1 MPRNDQVTRQWH
13 LLRTLEA
20 SREGVTLQGL
30 ADGLPRDFSRHPR
43 TIRRDLEALEAAGF
57 PLLTQKVDGRGVV
70 WKLMEGFRRVPT
82 LAFSPTELMALTYSR
97 GLLRPLEGTHLQ
109 TALDS
114 ALAKAAAALP
124 APAHGYLQQF
134 EGILAIGVGPHVS
147 YRTHRQTIDTLTE
160 AIGRRRTVQM
170 RYFSA
175 SRNVTTRR
183 EVDPYRLWYTN
194 GALYLVGHCH
204 LRGEVRLFAVERIRS
219 CTPTDHAYQ
228 LPLHFDLETYV
239 QDALRVMRG
248 GRPVTVE
255 LLFDKATATWVKDR
269 TWHSSQECV
278 PEKDGRLRMTLK
290 VAATPELVGWILS
303 FGDGVRVIAPPEL
316 RKAVQATAERICSRT

>member
-30 ADGLPRDFSRHPR
+30 ANGLPRDFSRHPR

-70 WKLMEGFRRVPT
+70 WKLLEGFRRVPA
-82 LAFSPTELMALTYSR
+82 LALSTTELMALTFSR
-97 GLLRPLEGTHLQ
+97 GLLKPLEGTQLHA
-109 TALDS
+109 ALDS
-114 ALAKAAAALP
+114 ALGKAASALP
-124 APAHGYLQQF
+124 APGHTYLQQL
-134 EGILAIGVGPHVS
+134 EGVLAIGVGPHVS
-147 YRTHRQTIDTLTE
+147 YRTHRETIDKLTE
-160 AIGRRRTVQM
+160 AISRGRSVQM

-175 SRNVTTRR
+175 SRNATTRR
-183 EVDPYRLWYTN
+183 EVDPYRLWYAN

-204 LRGEVRLFAVERIRS
+204 LREEVRLFAVERIRS
-219 CTPTDHAYQ
+219 CTLTDHAYQ
-228 LPLHFDLETYV
+228 LPLHFDFEAYV

-269 TWHSSQECV
+269 TWHASQECA

-290 VAATPELVGWILS
+290 VAATAEVVGWILS
-303 FGDGVRVIAPPEL
+303 FGDGVRVIGPPEL
-316 RKAVQATAERICSRT
+316 RQAVQATAEKICRRT